1 MSTKAILSA
10 VATVIVVGSLYY
22 LFRDDKQEDEEKE
35 DKHIVPQEGGLGLSN
50 EERQLFIPT
59 YEWQVVENNHICP
72 AGLEYRVDL
81 SNGSK
86 IARIPQ

>member
-1 MSTKAILSA
+1 M
-10 VATVIVVGSLYY
+10 IVVGSLYY
-22 LFRDDKQEDEEKE
+22 LFRDEKQEDEME

-50 EERQLFIPT
+50 EERLLFIPT

>member
-1 MSTKAILSA
+1 M
-10 VATVIVVGSLYY
+10 IVVGSLYY
-22 LFRDDKQEDEEKE
+22 LFRDEKQEDEKE

-59 YEWQVVENNHICP
+59 HEWQVVENNHICP